1 MLPNRSGVRSIGQFP
16 VTRKTFTMFDT
27 LFLAI
32 LGTLALGLLAAT
44 AFTGALRRRKR
55 DGVERYRRR
64 RHAETH
70 RRTAIRALIF
80 GDRRRKRLTF
90 RPGEREAD

>member
-1 MLPNRSGVRSIGQFP
+1 
-16 VTRKTFTMFDT
+16 MFDT

-44 AFTGALRRRKR
+44 ALTGTLRRRKR
-55 DGVERYRRR
+55 DGGGRGRPRG
-64 RHAETH
+64 HAATH

-90 RPGEREAD
+90 QPGEREAG